1 MNSLRFL
8 LFNPWSLVNK
18 IHDIMSNIS
27 DKKIDIA
34 AFCETWLA
42 DMNNPTTAVI
52 KSFGY
57 KIHHSFRKDKKGGG
71 TALVYNGVY
80 TMSCVQSS
88 TVFSTFEHTAA
99 SIKTA
104 TGTKVIFVTVY
115 RPGSLTS
122 KFFQELDNL
131 LSEILVKCDCL
142 ILAGDLN
149 IHFEN
154 TNDKLVQRT
163 LDLFL
168 SYGLNHQVNG
178 PTHIAGGTLDQIFC
192 FSIKNQLECKVTVDQ
207 IDRLGSDHYPVYCDF
222 SLAFEKKYFKDIT
235 YRKIKSMDKDKFS
248 DELAAIVHSIDV
260 NDVKT
265 AGMGESVRVL
275 GDICSELLD
284 EHAPLVS
291 KRVSVIDTAPWFDN
305 EYRDYRKLRRKAEGK
320 AHKLNATAEDKAL
333 YRDISTEC
341 SNLADLK
348 KKEYFKSMINNS
360 KGNPRTLWQ
369 TVNKSLDRKQSNP
382 LPDYTDDL
390 SKLASDFNTYFTDKI
405 ETIRNNMDEM
415 PILES
420 SHTHTENTQLWQ
432 TFEPVT
438 MEELNKIIDD
448 AGMKCSPSDILPL
461 SLLKDNLPILLPLIL
476 QIVNVSLSQGS
487 MEGVKLADIIPLLKN
502 NSLDPNVLKNFRP
515 VSNLTFIGKL
525 IERVVLKRLDDHLS
539 KNNLHCPEQSAYKK
553 NFSTETLLVRIWN
566 DLLVASDEKSAT
578 VVMMLD
584 LSAAF
589 DTVDHDLLLNILMK
603 EIGLRGTV
611 LKWFESFL
619 KGRSQRI
626 RLGSTVSDEIIIK
639 FGVPQGSVLGP
650 VLFNLYIRSIYRYVQ
665 ALNFTIFGYADDH
678 QILKQFKPIN
688 QGITLLSELKKCFAA
703 VKSWMRKYYLAMNDS
718 KTQVIIF
725 GPPSVL
731 NDIKVNGLN
740 IGCKTT
746 IRFVN
751 TVKNL
756 GIYMDAALTM
766 KDHVTELK
774 KKCFLTLRNLR
785 KIRFLLTTS
794 QLKTIVNSL
803 VVSCLDYCNSMFYG
817 ISQQLMHQLQ
827 LIQNACAKVITGKYK
842 YDHMEDDLNKL
853 HWLSVR
859 KRVVFKI
866 CLLAYKAVNG
876 LTPLYLSDM
885 FKYAH
890 YGHTIRLIVPY
901 GTTKSYGDRSFSVIG
916 PKLFNALPE
925 TVKQALSIDSFKSS
939 LKTYLFT
946 LSDTDVASLFY

>member
-1 MNSLRFL
+1 MNILRFL

-18 IHDIMSNIS
+18 IHDIMSNLS
-27 DKKIDIA
+27 DKNIDIA
-34 AFCETWLA
+34 AICETWLA

-88 TVFSTFEHTAA
+88 IAFSTFEHTAA

-104 TGTKVIFVTVY
+104 TGTKVIFVTLY

-122 KFFQELDNL
+122 KFFQELDKL
-131 LSEILVKCDCL
+131 LADTVVKCDCL

-154 TNDKLVQRT
+154 TSDRLVQKT

-192 FSIKNQLECKVTVDQ
+192 FSMKNQLECKVTVDQ
-207 IDRLGSDHYPVYCDF
+207 LNRLGSDHYPVYCDF
-222 SLAFEKKYFKDIT
+222 SLAFEKKYFKNIT

-248 DELAAIVHSIDV
+248 DELATIVSSIDV
-260 NDVKT
+260 HDVNT
-265 AGMGESVRVL
+265 ADMGDSVTIL
-275 GDICSELLD
+275 GDICTELLN
-284 EHAPLVS
+284 EHIPLVS
-291 KRVSVIDTAPWFDN
+291 KTISVIDTAPWFDN
-305 EYRDYRKLRRKAEGK
+305 EYRDYRKLRRKAESK

-333 YRDISTEC
+333 YKEISIEC

-360 KGNPRTLWQ
+360 KSNPRTLWQ
-369 TVNKSLDRKQSNP
+369 MVNKSLDRKQSNP

-390 SKLASDFNTYFTDKI
+390 SKLASDFNNYFTNKIDRIRESMDK
-405 ETIRNNMDEM
+405 TSAPDAFD
-415 PILES
+415 
-420 SHTHTENTQLWQ
+420 SHPNKTGLWQ
-432 TFEPVT
+432 SFEPAT
-438 MEELNKIIDD
+438 LEELNDIINE
-448 AGMKCSPSDILPL
+448 AGIKCSPSDILPL
-461 SLLKDNLPILLPLIL
+461 TVLKDNLPILLPLIL
-476 QIVNVSLSQGS
+476 QIVNASLSQGS
-487 MEGVKLADIIPLLKN
+487 MDGVKQADIIPLLKN

-515 VSNLTFIGKL
+515 VSNLTFLGKL
-525 IERVVLKRLDDHLS
+525 IERVVLKRLNEHLS
-539 KNNLHCPEQSAYKK
+539 NNDLHCPEQSAYKK
-553 NFSTETLLVRIWN
+553 NCSTETLLVRIWN

-589 DTVDHDLLLNILMK
+589 DTVDHDLLLHILMK

-626 RLGSTVSDEIIIK
+626 RLGSIVSDEIIIK

-650 VLFNLYIRSIYRYVQ
+650 VLFNLYIRSIYRFVQ
-665 ALNFTIFGYADDH
+665 ALNFNIFGYADDH
-678 QILKQFKPIN
+678 QILKQFKPVN
-688 QGITLLSELKKCFAA
+688 QGVTLLSQLKDCFKE
-703 VKSWMRKYYLAMNDS
+703 VKLWMRKYYLAMNDS
-718 KTQVIIF
+718 KTQIIVF
-725 GPPSVL
+725 GPTSVL
-731 NDIKVNGLN
+731 NEITINGLN
-740 IGCKTT
+740 IGCDTT
-746 IRFVN
+746 IRFVS

-766 KDHVTELK
+766 KDHITELK
-774 KKCFLTLRNLR
+774 KKCFLTLRNLK

-794 QLKTIVNSL
+794 QVKTIVNSL
-803 VVSCLDYCNSMFYG
+803 VISCLDYCNSMFYG
-817 ISQQLMHQLQ
+817 VSQHLMHQLQ
-827 LIQNACAKVITGKYK
+827 LIQNACAKAITGKYK
-842 YDHMEDDLNKL
+842 YDHMDNDLNKL

-866 CLLAYKAVNG
+866 CLLSYKAVNG
-876 LTPLYLSDM
+876 LAPKYLNDM
-885 FKYAH
+885 FNYAH
-890 YGHTIRLIVPY
+890 YGHTIRLIVPHRA
-901 GTTKSYGDRSFSVIG
+901 TKGYGDRSFSVIG
-916 PKLFNALPE
+916 PKFFNVLPE
-925 TVKQALSIDSFKSS
+925 TVKQSLTVDSFKSS

-946 LSDTDVASLFY
+946 LSDIDVTNMF